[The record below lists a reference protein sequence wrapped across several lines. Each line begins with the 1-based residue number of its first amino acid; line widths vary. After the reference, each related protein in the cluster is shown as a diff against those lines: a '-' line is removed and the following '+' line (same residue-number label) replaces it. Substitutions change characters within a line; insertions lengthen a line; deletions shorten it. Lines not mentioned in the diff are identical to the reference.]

1 LIFLNAPQGR
11 CLTRIG
17 LGMDLAN
24 LQTLRKQL
32 RQHLEFLERF
42 EAKLAAGE
50 AVVAPTDRQSIQSSI
65 ADFRLYLALTENEAD
80 EQGLAASRRSRGGK
94 DLVDRLHGARLSG
107 SKVRNVLI
115 RTDTIRVWTVR
126 RPPGAAPSMR
136 GGW

>member
-65 ADFRLYLALTENEAD
+65 ADFRLYLALTENDAD
-80 EQGLAASRRSRGGK
+80 EQGLGGQP
-94 DLVDRLHGARLSG
+94 
-107 SKVRNVLI
+107 
-115 RTDTIRVWTVR
+115 TV
-126 RPPGAAPSMR
+126 
-136 GGW
+136 